1 MPRAQMD
8 KSAVAA
14 VVPTPS
20 RATLG
25 SARSPTPQ
33 SPELGV
39 FEPRSE
45 ISSAAGFL
53 STKVSTT
60 K

>member
-25 SARSPTPQ
+25 SARFRQPLNP
-33 SPELGV
+33 
-39 FEPRSE
+39 
-45 ISSAAGFL
+45 L
-53 STKVSTT
+53 SWVYLNRALKSRARPAS
-60 K
+60 